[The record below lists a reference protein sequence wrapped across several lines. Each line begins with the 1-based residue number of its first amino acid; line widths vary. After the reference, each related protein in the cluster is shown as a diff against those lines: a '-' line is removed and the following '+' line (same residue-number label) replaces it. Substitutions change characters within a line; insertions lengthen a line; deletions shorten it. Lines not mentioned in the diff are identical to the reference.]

1 MFIDKRTKK
10 EREEIVARQSTFK
23 STNVQERLKNLDFN
37 ISAYKN
43 YYIICLIGTH
53 HLKFAELTSDGDL
66 IKLNLKLNPPGR
78 IIEFKDS
85 KSNNCGILVLAD

>member
-1 MFIDKRTKK
+1 M
-10 EREEIVARQSTFK
+10 
-23 STNVQERLKNLDFN
+23 DFN

-66 IKLNLKLNPPGR
+66 IKCNIKLKSPGR
-78 IIEFKDS
+78 IIKFKDS
-85 KSNNCGILVLAD
+85 ISNNCGILVLADQGPSRKDFERTLGCKLFTFPMAAFR